1 MRINKLALTI
11 AFSSILSLGLAGAA
25 SADTASLGGTTGPG
39 SNNQVSV
46 SNTNN
51 SVVTNVNS
59 VNITNVVDQTATT
72 GNATVSGNTTAGD
85 ATTGDASVSNT
96 TATLVNIG
104 GPGTPGMGGSTP
116 GMGGGTGGTGGGTT
130 GGTTGGATGTTSSTP
145 SKTSGKGGVVLAS
158 VQETQQTL
166 PQTGASVPVDVSAL
180 RALYHAPQTASTSPV
195 SIKAADTISAQDV
208 AILAL
213 LSVLIVAGVASYLNR
228 RQRIGG

>member
-46 SNTNN
+46 SNENN

-104 GPGTPGMGGSTP
+104 GPGTPGMGGGTP
-116 GMGGGTGGTGGGTT
+116 GMGGAGGTGGGTT
-130 GGTTGGATGTTSSTP
+130 GGTTGGATGTISSTP
-145 SKTSGKGGVVLAS
+145 SKTSGKAGVILAS
-158 VQETQQTL
+158 VQQTL

-180 RALYHAPQTASTSPV
+180 RALYHAPQTASTTPV

-213 LSVLIVAGVASYLNR
+213 LAVLIVAGVASYLNR